1 LKQPKYAKQ
10 KNQAPKNDHY
20 TRRVVLSIQ
29 EIQEK
34 HQHDLMRIP
43 GVVGVGIGLES
54 DESVLVVMV
63 AKDTRAIKRK
73 VPKELDGYRLV
84 IQETGVIRAF

>member
-1 LKQPKYAKQ
+1 
-10 KNQAPKNDHY
+10 
-20 TRRVVLSIQ
+20 LSIE
-29 EIQEK
+29 EIQQK
-34 HQHDLMRIP
+34 HQHELMRIP
-43 GVVGVGIGLES
+43 GVIGVGIGLDA

-63 AKDTRAIKRK
+63 AKQSRTIKRK